1 MTLRAHLDGETH
13 AMHPTTDR
21 RGFLRDTKPPPGIER
36 GIFRTQEN
44 FTATIE
50 RLYSV
55 ETADDDAD

>member
-1 MTLRAHLDGETH
+1 
-13 AMHPTTDR
+13 MHPTTDR
-21 RGFLRDTKPPPGIER
+21 RRFLRDTNAPPGIKR

-44 FTATIE
+44 FTAAIE